1 MNKLLP
7 TLVLTLSAL
16 FATGIE
22 AQTLEKIK
30 KDGSITLGHRDAA
43 LPFSYLDDKQ
53 QVIGYSTDVC
63 LRIVDAVKAE
73 LGMPQLKV
81 NLTPVNAAT
90 TIPLLAN
97 GTVDLV
103 CATTTNNA
111 ERQKLVAYAPTTF
124 VTGITLL
131 SKKSSNIR
139 TLDDMKG
146 KTLVGTAGSTNIKL
160 VTEQN
165 NARNLG
171 MTIKPIQD
179 QPEAFLMVGTGRAAA
194 YVQDDVLLY
203 TQVATSKTP
212 GDYYI
217 SKEPLS
223 VEPYGI
229 VLRKD
234 DPTFKKVVDSA
245 VIALM
250 KSGELN
256 KIYEKW
262 FLSPIPPKGIN
273 LNIPMSAALKKA
285 IANPTDSPNPQDYK

>member
-7 TLVLTLSAL
+7 ILVLTLSAL

-43 LPFSYLDDKQ
+43 PPLSYLDDKQ
-53 QVIGYSTDVC
+53 QVIGYSTDIC
-63 LRIVDAVKAE
+63 LRIVEAIKTE
-73 LGMPQLKV
+73 LKMPQLKV
-81 NLTPVNAAT
+81 NLNPVNAAT

-111 ERQKLVAYAPTTF
+111 ERQKLVAYSPTIF
-124 VTGITLL
+124 VAGITLL

-146 KTLVGTAGSTNIKL
+146 KTIVATSGSTNMKL

-171 MTIKPIQD
+171 MTIKPIQGE
-179 QPEAFLMVGTGRAAA
+179 PEAFLMVATGRAAA

-203 TQVATSKTP
+203 TLVATSKTP

-217 SKEPLS
+217 SNEPLS

-262 FLSPIPPKGIN
+262 FLSPIPPKGMN
-273 LNIPMSAALKKA
+273 LNIPMSAALKKV
-285 IANPTDSPNPQDYK
+285 IANPTDSSNPQDYK